1 MDNYIVVGKKIL
13 KALINNGHE
22 AYFIGE
28 TVRDYI
34 LNKNVKI
41 VNIVASTTINN
52 LKRVFEECDSKKI
65 LEGCNYEE
73 YSSTTIILNYENYK
87 FYVQAFAVPEKV
99 MKNKSSAKHYSTSLL
114 DDLSTRDFTIHA
126 IAMGYNGKL
135 IDAYDGFKDIKRK
148 RIVHIG
154 NAKYKF
160 SSQPELMIKAFAL
173 ASELNYRI
181 CRKTQKAINRY
192 KKQLLKCNIY
202 DYMDDLVKVFNG
214 RYAKKA
220 ILLINQTNIDTV
232 LPVFKKAVR
241 RLGSHY
247 KAVNFEEVLLM
258 SFLMNNE
265 LDRRYDEYISNT
277 KVFLD
282 IYNLA
287 SSNKLCEYDDV
298 TLYTNGL
305 EVCLEANYINYVIGR
320 CRKKEKKIKKMWN
333 NLPIKNVNDLKYSE
347 DELKKIIYPTDYFA
361 IKDIL
366 EDIGVA
372 IITGEIKNTYTDIQS
387 MVIKLLQ
394 KNNIEYHLSGVTYN
408 NPPELKED
416 ERKNEYI
423 KERDEIN
430 LPDERVL
437 LLEQQLEAQKKLLEE
452 QQRKLKEVEKE
463 KMNNDINDVANKSA
477 DIIIDNEQLKNKIK
491 DNDDFKDQLQKFIK
505 NYITDE
511 EDN

>member
-1 MDNYIVVGKKIL
+1 MDNYLGVGKKIL

-34 LNKNVKI
+34 LNKNVKK
-41 VNIVASTTINN
+41 VNIIASTTINN
-52 LKRVFEECDSKKI
+52 LKRVFEEENTKKM
-65 LEGCNYEE
+65 LMGCYYEDF
-73 YSSTTIILNYENYK
+73 SSDTIIVHFDNYK
-87 FYVQAFAVPEKV
+87 FYVQAFAIPDKV
-99 MKNKSSAKHYSTSLL
+99 IKSSKYAKHYSTSLI
-114 DDLSTRDFTIHA
+114 DDLSTRDFTMHA

-135 IDAYDGFKDIKRK
+135 IDAFDGYNDIKRK
-148 RIVHIG
+148 RIVHVG

-160 SSQPELMIKAFAL
+160 TAQPELMIKAFAL

-181 CRKTQKAINRY
+181 CHKTQKAINRW
-192 KKQLLKCNIY
+192 KKQLLKCDIY
-202 DYMDDLVKVFNG
+202 DYIDDLVKVFNG

-265 LDRRYDEYISNT
+265 LDRRYDEYISDT

-287 SSNKLCEYDDV
+287 STNKLSEYDAV

-333 NLPIKNVNDLKYSE
+333 ELPIKTVKDLKYSE

-366 EDIGVA
+366 EDVGIA
-372 IITGEIKNTYTDIQS
+372 IITGEINNTYTDIQS

-394 KNNIEYHLSGVTYN
+394 KNNIEYHLSGITYN
-408 NPPELKED
+408 NTPEVIEENNNIATNTD
-416 ERKNEYI
+416 EVKTTPY
-423 KERDEIN
+423 D
-430 LPDERVL
+430 DRVL
-437 LLEQQLEAQKKLLEE
+437 LLEKQLAEQQRLLAE

-463 KMNNDINDVANKSA
+463 KMENDINDVANKSA
-477 DIIIDNEQLKNKIK
+477 DLIIDNEQLKKKIK

-505 NYITDE
+505 DYITDE
-511 EDN
+511 EDG